1 MRVTFLSDLFST
13 VREILFFSPLITSVG
28 IGLGQQQNSRQDVL
42 EDIRPKAL
50 SSGKD
55 AVTRISGS
63 VRSTADA
70 VEEIQVQN

>member
-13 VREILFFSPLITSVG
+13 VRVILFFSPLITSVG
-28 IGLGQQQNSRQDVL
+28 IGLGQIQNSRQVAL

-63 VRSTADA
+63 VRSPAGA
-70 VEEIQVQN
+70 VEEIQD